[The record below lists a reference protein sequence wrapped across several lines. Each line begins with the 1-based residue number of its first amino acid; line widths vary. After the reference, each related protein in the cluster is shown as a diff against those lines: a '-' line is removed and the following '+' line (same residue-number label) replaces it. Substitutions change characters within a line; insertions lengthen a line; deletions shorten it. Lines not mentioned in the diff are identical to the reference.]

1 MVALMSDLISA
12 KEAVVE
18 IVNNALRKI
27 LSGEQTLTRE
37 YEQSVLNAVK
47 MVLDATQPEIIH
59 CKDCKYYIPWEWMFD
74 GLTRSSNI
82 NDFAPD
88 EIGCSLNDHNYPPD
102 GFCCHAERRIN
113 DSD

>member
-1 MVALMSDLISA
+1 MSDLISA

-18 IVNNALRKI
+18 IVNNALHKI

-59 CKDCKYYIPWEWMFD
+59 CKDCKWKQGSECV
-74 GLTRSSNI
+74 R
-82 NDFAPD
+82 FAEVRPF
-88 EIGCSLNDHNYPPD
+88 PD
-102 GFCCHAERRIN
+102 GFCSLAERRIN